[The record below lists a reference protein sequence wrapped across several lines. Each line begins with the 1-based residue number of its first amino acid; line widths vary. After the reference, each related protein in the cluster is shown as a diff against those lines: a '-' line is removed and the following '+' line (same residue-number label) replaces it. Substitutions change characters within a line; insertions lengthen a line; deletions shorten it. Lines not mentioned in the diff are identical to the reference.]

1 MESLIKSVISCLKGY
16 ATTNNSG
23 IARAL
28 KEHLSSVLLMLFM
41 VFSITSFSQEI
52 SPQMLK
58 KIESLPHAQQVAL
71 AAQYG
76 FDLDELRLRKD
87 DGRKTSDIALPGEP
101 LEQSRAGEDREVDEY
116 LLFQEKYAK
125 FQESMIAEE
134 EKTPRY
140 GMTLFDRDISTFAPT
155 DDASVPD
162 NYRLGAGDRLII
174 YLFGTENDQYD
185 LQISRDGAIA
195 LPKLGPI
202 RLAGLTFE
210 DARHAIQERVTEQL
224 LGAEVTVSMGRLRAI
239 NVFMAGEVAVPGAYS
254 VSALTTVTQALFQA
268 GGVSEIGSL
277 RNIQIKRRGRVAVTF
292 DAYSL
297 LMKGDAS
304 GDSRLQSGDVVFVPP
319 YDGIVTVNGAVKR
332 PMIYEFKAPET
343 VMDSVN
349 MAGGLNEDAY
359 AAGVSVISKAINRA
373 LPEVKNIDLFA
384 VANEITRLKNGD
396 LVNVPV
402 STTNL
407 KNAVTIEGA
416 VVRPGIYGWI
426 EGQRISDL
434 LSSVDG
440 DLKNYADLG
449 YSLIVRQ
456 KNQRLDIEVLQI
468 DLASAILNKGS
479 DEDIETQP
487 RDKIVVFGLANV
499 TDLSSLQSDE
509 TDAMQ
514 LSLDERLFDR
524 FEDEK
529 TTELEDEVATVQR
542 DMLLVPIIDKLQSQ
556 ARAGEPVQ
564 TASISGA
571 VKSPGTFP
579 VTKDFNATKLISA
592 AGGLKDRVYMKAAE
606 LRSLYLNSDEEVM
619 SRYIELDLNQNND
632 RFVSI
637 NSRDHLH
644 IRAIPR
650 WNPVEQVVVEGEV
663 KFPGIYR
670 IQKGETLANVVQRAG
685 GLTEDA
691 FAAGTVFTRESIAAL
706 ETLRA
711 REFAQSIIRD
721 FAASQLTKEEKQ
733 IDIEEITSVADKLD
747 EFVGAGRLLVDVD
760 AALAGDRLANIRLED
775 GDKLIVPPRTSTVT
789 VVGEIRRPGTHSFQ
803 QDLDLNDYIGL
814 SAGMTARADDKELY
828 IVRSDGSVLR
838 QKSSWVRFTADAAL
852 DPGDTIVV
860 PIDSDYTN
868 NIKLWREITQI
879 VFNSTAGL
887 ASIAAATR

>member
-1 MESLIKSVISCLKGY
+1 MESSVKSVVACRQGNARSIKFGFARPLKGY
-16 ATTNNSG
+16 MSG
-23 IARAL
+23 MA
-28 KEHLSSVLLMLFM
+28 LMLLTALSTTA
-41 VFSITSFSQEI
+41 FSEEI
-52 SPQMLK
+52 SPQMLE
-58 KIESLPHAQQVAL
+58 KIESLPRAQQAAL
-71 AAQYG
+71 ATQYG
-76 FDLDELRLRKD
+76 FDLDELRLRKG
-87 DGRKTSDIALPGEP
+87 DGTKTSDIALPGEP
-101 LEQSRAGEDREVDEY
+101 LEQSLRGNDRQVDEY
-116 LLFQEKYAK
+116 LLFQEKYAE
-125 FQESMIAEE
+125 FQESMIAEDE
-134 EKTPRY
+134 APQRY

-202 RLAGLTFE
+202 RLGGLTFE
-210 DARHAIQERVTEQL
+210 DARHAIQERVSEQL

-239 NVFMAGEVAVPGAYS
+239 NVFMAGEVAAPGAYS

-277 RNIQIKRRGRVAVTF
+277 RNIQVKRQGLVAATF

-297 LMKGDAS
+297 LMRGDAS

-332 PMIYEFKAPET
+332 PMIYEFKGPET

-349 MAGGLNEDAY
+349 MAGGFNEDAY
-359 AAGVSVISKAINRA
+359 AAGVSVISKAVNRA
-373 LPEVKNIDLFA
+373 LPEVRNIDLSA
-384 VANEITRLKNGD
+384 VANEMTRLKNGD

-416 VVRPGIYGWI
+416 VVRPGVYGWI

-434 LSSVDG
+434 LGSVDG

-468 DLASAILNKGS
+468 DLASAILNKGT
-479 DEDIETQP
+479 DEDIATQP

-509 TDAMQ
+509 TEDTQ
-514 LSLDERLFDR
+514 LSLNEFLSARFDE
-524 FEDEK
+524 EE
-529 TTELEDEVATVQR
+529 TTEKEDEVAAVQR
-542 DMLLVPIIDKLQSQ
+542 DVLLAPIIDKLQSQ

-571 VKSPGTFP
+571 VKSPGIFP
-579 VTKDFNATKLISA
+579 VTNDFNAVKLIAA
-592 AGGLKDRVYMKAAE
+592 AGGLEDRVYLRAAE
-606 LRSLYLNSDEEVM
+606 LRSLYVGAADEVL
-619 SRYIELDLNQNND
+619 SRYVELDLKQKND
-632 RFVSI
+632 RAMLI

-650 WNPVEQVVVEGEV
+650 WNPSEEVVVEGEV
-663 KFPGIYR
+663 KFPGSYR
-670 IQKGETLANVVQRAG
+670 IQKGETLANVIQRAG

-711 REFAQSIIRD
+711 RQFAQSIVRD

-760 AALAGDRLANIRLED
+760 AALAGDQLANIRLED
-775 GDKLIVPPRTSTVT
+775 GDKLTVPPRTSTVT
-789 VVGEIRRPGTHSFQ
+789 VVGQIRRPGTHSFQ
-803 QDLDLNDYIGL
+803 QDLDLDDYIGL
-814 SAGMTARADDKELY
+814 SAGMTARADGKELY
-828 IVRSDGSVLR
+828 IVKSDGSVLR
-838 QKSSWVRFTADAAL
+838 QKSSWVRFTADVAL

-860 PIDSDYTN
+860 PIDSNYTN

>member
-1 MESLIKSVISCLKGY
+1 M
-16 ATTNNSG
+16 SG
-23 IARAL
+23 MA
-28 KEHLSSVLLMLFM
+28 LMLLTALSTTA
-41 VFSITSFSQEI
+41 FSEEI
-52 SPQMLK
+52 SPQMLE
-58 KIESLPHAQQVAL
+58 KIESLPRAQQAAL
-71 AAQYG
+71 ATQYG
-76 FDLDELRLRKD
+76 FDLDELRLRKG
-87 DGRKTSDIALPGEP
+87 DGTKTSDIALPGEP
-101 LEQSRAGEDREVDEY
+101 LEQSLRGNDRQVDEY
-116 LLFQEKYAK
+116 LLFQEKYAE
-125 FQESMIAEE
+125 FQESMIAEDE
-134 EKTPRY
+134 APQRY

-202 RLAGLTFE
+202 RLGGLTFE
-210 DARHAIQERVTEQL
+210 DARHAIQERVSEQL

-239 NVFMAGEVAVPGAYS
+239 NVFMAGEVAAPGAYS

-277 RNIQIKRRGRVAVTF
+277 RNIQVKRQGLVAATF

-297 LMKGDAS
+297 LMRGDAS

-332 PMIYEFKAPET
+332 PMIYEFKGPET

-349 MAGGLNEDAY
+349 MAGGFNEDAY
-359 AAGVSVISKAINRA
+359 AAGVSVISKAVNRA
-373 LPEVKNIDLFA
+373 LPEVRNIDLSA
-384 VANEITRLKNGD
+384 VANEMTRLKNGD

-416 VVRPGIYGWI
+416 VVRPGVYGWI

-434 LSSVDG
+434 LGSVDG

-468 DLASAILNKGS
+468 DLASAILNKGT
-479 DEDIETQP
+479 DEDIATQP

-509 TDAMQ
+509 TEDTQ
-514 LSLDERLFDR
+514 LSLNEFLSARFDE
-524 FEDEK
+524 EE
-529 TTELEDEVATVQR
+529 TTEKEDEVAAVQR
-542 DMLLVPIIDKLQSQ
+542 DVLLAPIIDKLQSQ

-571 VKSPGTFP
+571 VKSPGIFP
-579 VTKDFNATKLISA
+579 VTNNFNAVKLIAA
-592 AGGLKDRVYMKAAE
+592 AGGLEDRVYMRAAE
-606 LRSLYLNSDEEVM
+606 LRSLYVGAADEVL
-619 SRYIELDLNQNND
+619 SRYVELDLKQKND
-632 RFVSI
+632 RAMLI

-650 WNPVEQVVVEGEV
+650 WNPSEEVVVEGEI
-663 KFPGIYR
+663 KFPGAYR
-670 IQKGETLANVVQRAG
+670 IQKGETLANVIQRAG

-711 REFAQSIIRD
+711 RQFAQSIVRD

-733 IDIEEITSVADKLD
+733 IDIGEITSVADKLD

-760 AALAGDRLANIRLED
+760 AALAGDQLANIRLED

-789 VVGEIRRPGTHSFQ
+789 VVGQIRRPGTHSFQ
-803 QDLDLNDYIGL
+803 QDLDLDDYIGL
-814 SAGMTARADDKELY
+814 SAGMTARADGKELY
-828 IVRSDGSVLR
+828 IVKSDGSVLR
-838 QKSSWVRFTADAAL
+838 QKSSWVRFTADVAL

-860 PIDSDYTN
+860 PIDSNYTN

>member
-1 MESLIKSVISCLKGY
+1 M
-16 ATTNNSG
+16 SG
-23 IARAL
+23 MA
-28 KEHLSSVLLMLFM
+28 LMLLTALSTTA
-41 VFSITSFSQEI
+41 FSEEI
-52 SPQMLK
+52 SPQVLE
-58 KIESLPHAQQVAL
+58 KIESLPRAQQAAL

-76 FDLDELRLRKD
+76 FDLDELRLRKG
-87 DGRKTSDIALPGEP
+87 DGTKTSDIALPGEP
-101 LEQSRAGEDREVDEY
+101 LEQSLRGNDRQVDEY
-116 LLFQEKYAK
+116 LLFQEKYAE
-125 FQESMIAEE
+125 FQESMIAEDE
-134 EKTPRY
+134 APQRY

-202 RLAGLTFE
+202 RLGGLTFE
-210 DARHAIQERVTEQL
+210 DARHAIQERVSEQL

-239 NVFMAGEVAVPGAYS
+239 NVFMAGEVAAPGAYS

-277 RNIQIKRRGRVAVTF
+277 RNIQVKRQGLVAATF

-297 LMKGDAS
+297 LMRGDAS

-332 PMIYEFKAPET
+332 PMIYEFKGPET

-349 MAGGLNEDAY
+349 MAGGFNEDAY
-359 AAGVSVISKAINRA
+359 AAGVSVISKAVNRA
-373 LPEVKNIDLFA
+373 LPEVRNIDLSA
-384 VANEITRLKNGD
+384 VANEMTRLKNGD

-416 VVRPGIYGWI
+416 VVRPGVYGWI

-434 LSSVDG
+434 LGSVDG

-468 DLASAILNKGS
+468 DLASAILNKGT
-479 DEDIETQP
+479 DEDIATQP

-509 TDAMQ
+509 TEDTQ
-514 LSLDERLFDR
+514 LSLNEFLSARFDE
-524 FEDEK
+524 EE
-529 TTELEDEVATVQR
+529 TTEKEDEVAAVQR
-542 DMLLVPIIDKLQSQ
+542 DVLLAPIIDKLQSQ

-571 VKSPGTFP
+571 VKSPGIFP
-579 VTKDFNATKLISA
+579 VTNDFNAVKLIAA
-592 AGGLKDRVYMKAAE
+592 AGGLEDRVYMRAAE
-606 LRSLYLNSDEEVM
+606 LRSLYVGAADEVL
-619 SRYIELDLNQNND
+619 SRYVELDLKQKND
-632 RFVSI
+632 RAMLI

-650 WNPVEQVVVEGEV
+650 WNPSEAVVVEGEV
-663 KFPGIYR
+663 KFPGSYR
-670 IQKGETLANVVQRAG
+670 IQKGETLANVIQRAG

-711 REFAQSIIRD
+711 RQFAQSIVRD

-733 IDIEEITSVADKLD
+733 IDIGEITSVADKLD

-760 AALAGDRLANIRLED
+760 AALAGDQLANIRLED
-775 GDKLIVPPRTSTVT
+775 GDKLTVPPRTSTVT
-789 VVGEIRRPGTHSFQ
+789 VVGQIRRPGTHSFQ
-803 QDLDLNDYIGL
+803 QDLDLDDYIGL

-828 IVRSDGSVLR
+828 IVKSDGSVLR
-838 QKSSWVRFTADAAL
+838 QKSSWVRFTADVAL

-860 PIDSDYTN
+860 PIDSNYTN

>member
-1 MESLIKSVISCLKGY
+1 MESLVKSVISCLNRY
-16 ATTNNSG
+16 ATTNDAG
-23 IARAL
+23 IAGTL
-28 KEHLSSVLLMLFM
+28 KKYLSNIVLMLFM
-41 VFSITSFSQEI
+41 ALSTTAFSQEI

-58 KIESLPHAQQVAL
+58 KIESLPRDKQAAL

-76 FDLDELRLRKD
+76 LDLDELRPGNG
-87 DGRKTSDIALPGEP
+87 DGTQTSDIARPGEP
-101 LEQSRAGEDREVDEY
+101 LEQSRGGDDREVDEY
-116 LLFQEKYAK
+116 LLFQEKYAE
-125 FQESMIAEE
+125 FQKSMIAEDA
-134 EKTPRY
+134 KPQRY

-162 NYRLGAGDRLII
+162 NYRLGVGDRLII
-174 YLFGTENDQYD
+174 YLFGTENNQYD

-210 DARHAIQERVTEQL
+210 DARHAIQERVSEKL

-277 RNIQIKRRGRVAVTF
+277 RNIQVKRRGRVAATF

-319 YDGIVTVNGAVKR
+319 YDGIVTVHGAVKR
-332 PMIYEFKAPET
+332 PMIYEFKIPET
-343 VMDSVN
+343 VMDSVK
-349 MAGGLNEDAY
+349 MAGGFHEDAY
-359 AAGVSVISKAINRA
+359 AAGVSVVSKAINRA
-373 LPEVKNIDLFA
+373 LPEVINIDLSTSGK
-384 VANEITRLKNGD
+384 EPTMLKNGD
-396 LVNVPV
+396 LVSVPV

-416 VVRPGIYGWI
+416 VVRPGVYGWV

-434 LSSVDG
+434 LRSVDG

-449 YSLIVRQ
+449 YCLIVRQ

-468 DLASAILNKGS
+468 DLASAIINKGS

-487 RDKIVVFGLANV
+487 RDKIVVFSIANI
-499 TDLSSLQSDE
+499 TDLSSLQSDDTE
-509 TDAMQ
+509 DLQ
-514 LSLDERLFDR
+514 LSRDELSSDL
-524 FEDEK
+524 
-529 TTELEDEVATVQR
+529 LEDEVTAVQR
-542 DMLLVPIIDKLQSQ
+542 DVLLTPIIDKLRSQ

-571 VKSPGTFP
+571 VKSSGTFP
-579 VTKDFNATKLISA
+579 VTNNFSAVKLIAA
-592 AGGLKDRVYMKAAE
+592 AGGLEDRVYLKAAE
-606 LRSLYLNSDEEVM
+606 LRSLYLGNDDVVF
-619 SRYIELDLNQNND
+619 SRYVELDLEQQDN
-632 RFVSI
+632 RSMRI
-637 NSRDHLH
+637 TSRDHLH
-644 IRAIPR
+644 IRAIQR
-650 WNPVEQVVVEGEV
+650 WNPNEQVVVEGEV
-663 KFPGIYR
+663 KFPGTYR
-670 IQKGETLANVVQRAG
+670 IQKGETLSSVIQRAG
-685 GLTEDA
+685 GLNEAA
-691 FAAGTVFTRESIAAL
+691 FASGTVFTRKSVAAL

-711 REFAQSIIRD
+711 KEFAQSIVRD

-733 IDIEEITSVADKLD
+733 IDIQEVTSVADKLD

-760 AALAGDRLANIRLED
+760 AALAGDRLANIPLED
-775 GDKLIVPPRTSTVT
+775 GDKLMVPPRISTVT

-828 IVRSDGSVLR
+828 IVKSDGSVLR
-838 QKSSWVRFTADAAL
+838 QKSSWVRFTANAAL

>member
-1 MESLIKSVISCLKGY
+1 MESLVKSVIGGLKGN
-16 ATTNNSG
+16 AITNNVG
-23 IARAL
+23 IARVPKGYLYGIGFTFFMAF
-28 KEHLSSVLLMLFM
+28 SSAA
-41 VFSITSFSQEI
+41 ISQEI
-52 SPQMLK
+52 SPQMLEK
-58 KIESLPHAQQVAL
+58 FESLPREQQSAL

-76 FDLDELRLRKD
+76 LDLDELRPGNG
-87 DGRKTSDIALPGEP
+87 DGTQTSDIARPGEP
-101 LEQSRAGEDREVDEY
+101 LEQPRGGDDREVDEY
-116 LLFQEKYAK
+116 LLFQEKYAE
-125 FQESMIAEE
+125 FQKSMIAEDA
-134 EKTPRY
+134 KPQRY

-162 NYRLGAGDRLII
+162 NYRLGVGDRLII
-174 YLFGTENDQYD
+174 YLFGTENNQYD

-210 DARHAIQERVTEQL
+210 DARHAIQERVSEKL

-277 RNIQIKRRGRVAVTF
+277 RNIQVKRRGRVAATF

-319 YDGIVTVNGAVKR
+319 YDGIVTVHGAVKR
-332 PMIYEFKAPET
+332 PMIYEFKIPET
-343 VMDSVN
+343 VMDSVK
-349 MAGGLNEDAY
+349 MAGGFHEDAY
-359 AAGVSVISKAINRA
+359 AAGVSVVSKAINRA
-373 LPEVKNIDLFA
+373 LPEVINIDLSTSGK
-384 VANEITRLKNGD
+384 EPTMLKNGD
-396 LVNVPV
+396 LVSVPV

-416 VVRPGIYGWI
+416 VVRPGVYGWV

-434 LSSVDG
+434 LRSVDG

-449 YSLIVRQ
+449 YCLIVRQ

-468 DLASAILNKGS
+468 DLASAIINKGS

-487 RDKIVVFGLANV
+487 RDKIVVFSRANI
-499 TDLSSLQSDE
+499 TDLSSLQSDDTE
-509 TDAMQ
+509 DLQ
-514 LSLDERLFDR
+514 LSRDELSSDL
-524 FEDEK
+524 
-529 TTELEDEVATVQR
+529 LEDEVAAVQR
-542 DMLLVPIIDKLQSQ
+542 DVLLTPIIDKLRSQ

-579 VTKDFNATKLISA
+579 VTNNFSAVKLIAA
-592 AGGLKDRVYMKAAE
+592 AGGLEDRVYLKAAE
-606 LRSLYLNSDEEVM
+606 LRSLYLGNDDVVF
-619 SRYIELDLNQNND
+619 SRYVELDLEQQDN
-632 RFVSI
+632 RSMRI
-637 NSRDHLH
+637 TSRDHLH
-644 IRAIPR
+644 IRAIQR
-650 WNPVEQVVVEGEV
+650 WNPNEQVVVEGEV
-663 KFPGIYR
+663 KFPGTYR
-670 IQKGETLANVVQRAG
+670 IQKGETLSSVIQRAG
-685 GLTEDA
+685 GLNEDA
-691 FAAGTVFTRESIAAL
+691 FASGTVFTRKSVAAL

-711 REFAQSIIRD
+711 KEFAQSIVRD

-733 IDIEEITSVADKLD
+733 IDIQEVTSVADKLD

-760 AALAGDRLANIRLED
+760 AALAGDRLANIPLED
-775 GDKLIVPPRTSTVT
+775 GDKLMVPPRISTVT

-828 IVRSDGSVLR
+828 IVKSDGSVLR
-838 QKSSWVRFTADAAL
+838 QKSSWVRFTANAAL

>member
-1 MESLIKSVISCLKGY
+1 MESLVKSVIGGLSGFVITNNVRIARVPKGY
-16 ATTNNSG
+16 LYGIGFTFFMAFSSAT
-23 IARAL
+23 I
-28 KEHLSSVLLMLFM
+28 
-41 VFSITSFSQEI
+41 SQEM
-52 SPQMLK
+52 SPQMLEK
-58 KIESLPHAQQVAL
+58 FESLPRDQQAAL

-76 FDLDELRLRKD
+76 IDLDELRLGKG
-87 DGRKTSDIALPGEP
+87 DGTKTSDIARPGEP
-101 LEQSRAGEDREVDEY
+101 LEQARGGDDREMDEY
-116 LLFQEKYAK
+116 LLFQEKYAE
-125 FQESMIAEE
+125 FQKSTLAEDA
-134 EKTPRY
+134 KPQRY

-162 NYRLGAGDRLII
+162 NYRLGAGDRLVI
-174 YLFGTENDQYD
+174 YLFGTENNQYD
-185 LQISRDGAIA
+185 LQISRNGAIA

-210 DARHAIQERVTEQL
+210 DARHAIEERVSEQL

-277 RNIQIKRRGRVAVTF
+277 RNIQVKRRGRVAATF

-319 YDGIVTVNGAVKR
+319 YDGIVTVHGAVKR
-332 PMIYEFKAPET
+332 PMIYEFKVPET
-343 VMDSVN
+343 VMDSVK
-349 MAGGLNEDAY
+349 MAGGFHQDAY
-359 AAGVSVISKAINRA
+359 AAGVSVVSKAINRA
-373 LPEVKNIDLFA
+373 LPEVINIDLSTSD
-384 VANEITRLKNGD
+384 NEPTMLKNGD
-396 LVNVPV
+396 LVSVPV

-416 VVRPGIYGWI
+416 VVRPGVYGWV

-434 LSSVDG
+434 LRSVDG

-449 YSLIVRQ
+449 YCLVVRQ

-468 DLASAILNKGS
+468 DLASAIINKGS

-487 RDKIVVFGLANV
+487 RDKIVVFGIANI
-499 TDLSSLQSDE
+499 TDLSSLQSDDTE
-509 TDAMQ
+509 DLQ
-514 LSLDERLFDR
+514 LSPG
-524 FEDEK
+524 
-529 TTELEDEVATVQR
+529 ELASDLLKEVAAVQR
-542 DMLLVPIIDKLQSQ
+542 DVLLTPIIDKLQSQ

-579 VTKDFNATKLISA
+579 VTNNFSAVKLIA
-592 AGGLKDRVYMKAAE
+592 AGGGLEDRVYLKAAE
-606 LRSLYLNSDEEVM
+606 LRSLYLGNDDVVF
-619 SRYIELDLNQNND
+619 SRYVELDLEQQDN
-632 RFVSI
+632 RSMRLT
-637 NSRDHLH
+637 SRDHLH
-644 IRAIPR
+644 IRAIQR
-650 WNPVEQVVVEGEV
+650 WNPNEQVVVEGEV
-663 KFPGIYR
+663 KFPGTYR
-670 IQKGETLANVVQRAG
+670 IQKGESLSSVIQRAG
-685 GLTEDA
+685 GLNEDA
-691 FAAGTVFTRESIAAL
+691 FSSGTVFTRKSVAAL

-711 REFAQSIIRD
+711 KEFAQSIVRD

-733 IDIEEITSVADKLD
+733 IDIQEVTSVADKLD
-747 EFVGAGRLLVDVD
+747 KFVGAGRLLVDVD
-760 AALAGDRLANIRLED
+760 AALAGDRLANIPLED
-775 GDKLIVPPRTSTVT
+775 GDKVMVPPRISTVT
-789 VVGEIRRPGTHSFQ
+789 VVGQIRRPGTHSFQ

-828 IVRSDGSVLR
+828 IVKSDGSVLR
-838 QKSSWVRFTADAAL
+838 QKSSWVRFTANVAL